1 MISID
6 RKAAGGPIYLSCRRN
21 KPFTVIITPSRGQ
34 QVKVQLPMQCRRL
47 DQSFLISYV
56 DFDHTISQA
65 AVIMPL
71 EYASKDYIEE
81 YEVDQFGSSTSDVL
95 SDRHIECYQEIMNVV
110 DVDNQ
115 PLPNLC
121 IKKHPLQH
129 ESNEASSSSSSSED
143 MFSMLNS
150 SSYPVLLSMHGSGTS
165 ASNHADAHKYM
176 PATRS
181 DYIFGVKGYI
191 VIAPSRF
198 GAHNWE
204 GIGELSARHAIL
216 SLQSILDKNS
226 PTVGLPRLRMEQGGV
241 VSGHSMG
248 GHGAWLSALNAPDL
262 FNCLAPLAGL

>member
-1 MISID
+1 MVSID
-6 RKAAGGPIYLSCRRN
+6 RKATEGPIYLSCRRN

-65 AVIMPL
+65 AVIFPL
-71 EYASKDYIEE
+71 KYASKDYIEE
-81 YEVDQFGSSTSDVL
+81 YEVNQFGSSTSDVL
-95 SDRHIECYQEIMNVV
+95 SDKHIECYQEIMNVV

-121 IKKHPLQH
+121 IKKHPLQY
-129 ESNEASSSSSSSED
+129 ESNGASSSSSED
-143 MFSMLNS
+143 MFSMSNS

-181 DYIFGVKGYI
+181 DYIFGVQGYI

-226 PTVGLPRLRMEQGGV
+226 RTVGLPRLRMEQGGV

-262 FNCLAPLAGL
+262 FHCLAPLAGL